1 MAAAPF
7 IVCAG
12 STNDDSLVNLDHDVT
27 DPAPARQRIAEGARG
42 PRCRSPTEMDFPAAL
57 QHRAD
62 VKS

>member
-12 STNDDSLVNLDHDVT
+12 STNDDSAVNLDHDVT

-42 PRCRSPTEMDFPAAL
+42 SRCRPLKMDFPAAL
-57 QHRAD
+57 QHGAD

>member
-12 STNDDSLVNLDHDVT
+12 STNDDSLVNLDYDVT

-42 PRCRSPTEMDFPAAL
+42 RPTKMDFPAAL
-57 QHRAD
+57 QRRAD